1 MTEEQQRSDGVGM
14 RDVFDI
20 LQGYLKAY
28 CETMQGQGFKT
39 HYVEPFAQTGRYA
52 PNTDANQ
59 LKLFPGDCFDDS
71 SVVALKTDPEFDVC
85 HFNALEADCKDR
97 MKHMAAEFSDKEVEI
112 SCGEAN
118 EFTKAFCSSLKAS
131 DRAVLFVDPPGA
143 KMEWKTIR
151 KVASTRKIDI
161 WMKFPFST
169 ILQMARKEKRN
180 IPKSSRRKLDR
191 VLGPDAWEE
200 CLYSDGHQQRRSI
213 FDAECGDTVLER
225 VERSKVESW
234 LTERFRSA
242 FDHVSD
248 PVPLLNAKKATMSLL
263 FFASPQTANEK
274 VAGDIIRCVMR
285 KRGRRYM
292 P

>member
-1 MTEEQQRSDGVGM
+1 M

-28 CETMQGQGFKT
+28 CETMEGQGFKT

-59 LKLFPGDCFDDS
+59 LKLFPDDCFNDS
-71 SVVALKTDPEFDVC
+71 SVVALKTDPEFDVY
-85 HFNALEADCKDR
+85 HFNALKADCENG
-97 MKHMAAEFSDKEVEI
+97 MKRVATGFPDKGIEI

-118 EFTKAFCSSLKAS
+118 KFTKDFCSSLKAS

-151 KVASTRKIDI
+151 KVASTRKIDL

-169 ILQMARKEKRN
+169 VLQMTRKEKGN
-180 IPKSSRRKLDR
+180 VPKSSREKLDR
-191 VLGPDAWEE
+191 MLGPDAWEE
-200 CLYSDGHQQRRSI
+200 CLYPGGPQQRRSI
-213 FDAECGDTVLER
+213 FDSECGGAVLER
-225 VERSKVESW
+225 VERSRVESW
-234 LTERFRSA
+234 LAERLRSV

-248 PVPLLNAKKATMSLL
+248 PVPLVNIKKAPMFLL
-263 FFASPQTANEK
+263 FFASQHMANGK
-274 VAGDIIRCVMR
+274 AAGDIIRCVMR